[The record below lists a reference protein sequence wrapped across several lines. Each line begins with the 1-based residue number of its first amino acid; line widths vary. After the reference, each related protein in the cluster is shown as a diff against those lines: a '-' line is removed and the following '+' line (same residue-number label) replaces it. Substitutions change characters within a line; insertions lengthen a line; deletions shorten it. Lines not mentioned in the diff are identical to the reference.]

1 MSIWVFLAFYC
12 FSFFLVLRVRNFQIS
27 QGMSKKSRTAGRNIL
42 HKWVQHFADGHYHKQ
57 YRKSN
62 FCFLPII
69 LCKFCILV
77 RLYINLEIVMCLGTL
92 GIISLC
98 PLKLQCLFFFLSKDT
113 CSNKFTFCS
122 AWLRLKL
129 KLNTKIGLHT
139 TTI

>member
-1 MSIWVFLAFYC
+1 
-12 FSFFLVLRVRNFQIS
+12 
-27 QGMSKKSRTAGRNIL
+27 MSKKSRTAGRNIL

-57 YRKSN
+57 YRISN

-113 CSNKFTFCS
+113 RSNKITFCS

-129 KLNTKIGLHT
+129 NTKMGLNHPT
-139 TTI
+139 PPHHLTPPPGTFIPSFRHARKLKFGTDTH